1 MFKNSV
7 RSASGRRVRNTAAT
21 IAPVVLPRPPAT
33 TITTTSM
40 LFTKVNEPG
49 LMIGTKWANSPP
61 ATPAKNEEMT
71 KARTL

>member
-1 MFKNSV
+1 M
-7 RSASGRRVRNTAAT
+7 
-21 IAPVVLPRPPAT
+21 T
-33 TITTTSM
+33 TISM

-61 ATPAKNEEMT
+61 ATPAKKEEMT

>member
-1 MFKNSV
+1 
-7 RSASGRRVRNTAAT
+7 
-21 IAPVVLPRPPAT
+21 
-33 TITTTSM
+33 M